1 MTIVNQTSLGLVGV
15 SIYETSS
22 EQRFALGTRIR
33 INYGE
38 NKDKSAEVTYVKS
51 LGNRTAGLCYE
62 MPMMSGTDA
71 YQLDTIITTANAA
84 TLCGAVGRSV
94 RVCVPCV
101 ALSTNEYG
109 WVFVKGVIPIL
120 IGANCEAGAKLYTT
134 STNGMLDD
142 ASASSHLLTGVWAI
156 TAVGGANATTDCFAN
171 QDLHVTQT
179 V

>member
-1 MTIVNQTSLGLVGV
+1 MTIVNQTSFGLAGVG
-15 SIYETSS
+15 IYETSLD
-22 EQRFALGTRIR
+22 QKYALGTRIR
-33 INYGE
+33 INYGD
-38 NKDKSAEVTYVKS
+38 NKDKSAEVVYVKS

-62 MPMMSGTDA
+62 MPMISGTDA

-101 ALSTNEYG
+101 ALATSEFG
-109 WVFVKGVIPIL
+109 WVFVQGVIPIL
-120 IGANCEAGAKLYTT
+120 LGANCVAGAPLYTT

-142 ASASSHLLTGVWAI
+142 ATASSHLLSGVWSI
-156 TAVGGANATTDCFAN
+156 TTVGGANATTDCFAIN
-171 QDLHVTQT
+171 DLYVTQT

>member
-1 MTIVNQTSLGLVGV
+1 MTIVNQTSLGLAGV
-15 SIYETSS
+15 NIYDTSL
-22 EQRFALGTRIR
+22 EQKYALGTRIR
-33 INYGE
+33 VSYGD

-62 MPMMSGTDA
+62 MPMISGTDA
-71 YQLDTIITTANAA
+71 YQLDSIITTATAA
-84 TLCGAVGRSV
+84 NLCGAIGRSV

-101 ALSTNEYG
+101 ALATNEFG

-142 ASASSHLLTGVWAI
+142 ASASSHLLAGVWAI
-156 TAVGGANATTDCFAN
+156 TTVGAANATTDCFAN